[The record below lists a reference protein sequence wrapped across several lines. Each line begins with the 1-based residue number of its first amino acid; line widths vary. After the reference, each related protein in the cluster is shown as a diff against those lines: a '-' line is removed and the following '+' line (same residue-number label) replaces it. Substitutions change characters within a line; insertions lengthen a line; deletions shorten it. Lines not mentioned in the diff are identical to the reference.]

1 MNTPRKN
8 LLWTKPVNA
17 ILGLSFLIPFAA
29 AEAHIPF
36 KAPVGLGVPG
46 RRIAAGS
53 RSMEN
58 KEHQCVANDAR
69 VVAMVPQSNMVL
81 TTAKNPVL
89 FFYVPQTSAPQ
100 LELVVQDKENSQKF
114 VKQFYKPSSQAG
126 VVKIPITATSLA
138 AGKEYRWFFSII
150 CNPKER
156 SKDQE
161 VEGSIQRIN
170 PDSQL
175 LTKLN
180 SATPNERVKFYAE
193 AGYWAD
199 TTASLAQ
206 LISDHPNEQNLKD
219 DWKELLSAQGVDKLL
234 SAQGVNLDKVA
245 TGVVNEPRVLE
256 QEALRFN

>member
-1 MNTPRKN
+1 MKTPVKN
-8 LLWTKPVNA
+8 LLWTKPVTA

-29 AEAHIPF
+29 AEAHIAF

-46 RRIAAGS
+46 RRIAGGS

-58 KEHQCVANDAR
+58 KEHQCVSNNAH
-69 VVAMVPQSNMVL
+69 VVALVPQSNIVL

-100 LELVVQDKENSQKF
+100 LELVVQDKENSQNF
-114 VKQFYKPSSQAG
+114 VKQTYKPSGQAG
-126 VVKIPITATSLA
+126 VVKIPVTTTSLE
-138 AGKEYRWFFSII
+138 AGKEYRWFFSVV

-161 VEGSIQRIN
+161 VEGSIKRIN

-180 SATPNERVKFYAE
+180 SATPNERVKIYAD
-193 AGYWAD
+193 AGYWGD
-199 TTASLAQ
+199 TTANLAQ
-206 LISDHPNEQNLKD
+206 LISDHPNDQNLKN
-219 DWKELLSAQGVDKLL
+219 DWKELLSAQGV
-234 SAQGVNLDKVA
+234 NLDQV
-245 TGVVNEPRVLE
+245 TGGVVNE
-256 QEALRFN
+256 ALVPQ